1 VKRVAALAA
10 AGLALALG
18 LLPVPGHG
26 EEAAPP
32 VPAREAAAA
41 PAPAPEV
48 AYDVEYEVRI
58 VPTEGSARVA
68 IRLSDPQDG
77 LLSIRFAHDP
87 ERHLEWTGTGD
98 VLVEDRWVAWTPP
111 RQGGVLRYTVRIDR
125 LRNEHSYDARA
136 TRHWVLLRGDAL
148 VPPARVR
155 TDRMA
160 HAVAHLRLR
169 LPEGWSA
176 VLPYRRLADGRYAI
190 DHPRR
195 RFDRPVGWMVFG
207 KLGVVR
213 ERVSGTSIS
222 IGGPVGHGQRRQ
234 DMLALLRWTLPTLR
248 KIAPLP
254 ERIAVVGASDP
265 MWRGGLSG
273 PDSVY
278 LHAARPLILEDG
290 TSPLLHEI
298 VHVWMGAR
306 AGTDGDW
313 IVEGLADLYSLE
325 ALYRSKTISKRR
337 YERALERL
345 AARGRGVRSV
355 VATERASGAVT
366 ARSVGLLRDLDAE
379 IRAATGGERGL
390 DDVVRELTRSPE
402 AVSLAHF
409 RALCERVAGTK
420 LRDFFA
426 RRELSRVP

>member
-1 VKRVAALAA
+1 MRRATTVA
-10 AGLALALG
+10 AGLALAL
-18 LLPVPGHG
+18 VVAAAPGHG
-26 EEAAPP
+26 QQAAPP
-32 VPAREAAAA
+32 A
-41 PAPAPEV
+41 PAPAAKAKAPEV

-58 VPTEGSARVA
+58 VPTERAAKVT
-68 IRLSDPQDG
+68 IRISDPQDG
-77 LLSIRFAHDP
+77 LLSIRFSHDP
-87 ERHLEWTGTGD
+87 ERHVDWTGTGD

-111 RQGGVLRYTVRIDR
+111 KQGGVLRYTVRIDR
-125 LRNEHSYDARA
+125 LRNEHSYDARS
-136 TRHWVLLRGDAL
+136 TRHWVLMRGDSL

-160 HAVAHLRLR
+160 HAVARLRLR

-176 VLPYRRLADGRYAI
+176 VLPYRRLADGRYEI

-207 KLGVVR
+207 KLGIVR
-213 ERVSGTSIS
+213 ERVAGSSIS

-248 KIAPLP
+248 RVAPLP

-273 PDSVY
+273 PNSVY
-278 LHAARPLILEDG
+278 LHTARPLILEDG
-290 TSPLLHEI
+290 TSPLLHEM

-337 YERALERL
+337 YERALERI

-366 ARSVGLLRDLDAE
+366 ARAVGLLRDLDAE
-379 IRAATGGERGL
+379 IRAATNDERSL
-390 DDVVRELTRSPE
+390 DDVVHALTQSPE

-409 RALCERVAGTK
+409 RALCEQVAGTR